1 MYLFSCRAGISG
13 HERPQSMSRTL
24 QATWRAS
31 TIVALVLAL
40 GGCDSTMPSGS
51 SDLSADM
58 GWSRFRG
65 PNGSGVA
72 VAVALPT
79 RFGPG
84 ENESWS
90 TRLPPGHSSPVVAAG
105 RIFLTAVEEGTL
117 YTYALDQASGKVL
130 WRQPA
135 PRPRE
140 EPLSALNNPASP
152 TPATDGNGVYVF
164 FGDFGLI
171 AYEADGRERWQM
183 PLGPFDNAY
192 GMAASPVVVDG
203 QVIQVCDQKT
213 GAFMI
218 SVGAQDGEVRWRADR
233 PGSSTGHSTPI
244 VFRPASGEVQLL
256 IPGSLRLSA
265 FAAATGEPRWWVSGL
280 AFEMKAVPVLSADS
294 ATVYINGTSATAF
307 EDSYDRSVPAY
318 DEVAASDADGDGIFQ
333 LDEIPDE
340 LARRWIRLID
350 LDSDGALNRQE
361 WEWYRSARASR
372 GGINAFKTGGNGDM
386 TASSFLWNHDRS
398 VPQLP
403 SALLYEGVIHMVDDG
418 GIVTLLDPDSGE
430 VLDRGR
436 LYEAVESYFA
446 SPIAGD
452 GKVFMVSEACKV
464 VVLRPGPTLDILAV
478 NDLDDIC
485 FATPAIDE
493 DHIYVRTRSALHAF
507 AFSAPD
513 QSS

>member
-1 MYLFSCRAGISG
+1 ML
-13 HERPQSMSRTL
+13 
-24 QATWRAS
+24 AS
-31 TIVALVLAL
+31 
-40 GGCDSTMPSGS
+40 
-51 SDLSADM
+51 
-58 GWSRFRG
+58 
-65 PNGSGVA
+65 
-72 VAVALPT
+72 
-79 RFGPG
+79 
-84 ENESWS
+84 
-90 TRLPPGHSSPVVAAG
+90 G
-105 RIFLTAVEEGTL
+105 RIFLTAVDEDTL
-117 YTYALDQASGKVL
+117 YTYALDQASGEVL

-135 PRPRE
+135 PRPRQE
-140 EPLSALNNPASP
+140 RLDRLNNPASP
-152 TPATDGNGVYVF
+152 TPVTDGSGVYVF

-171 AYEADGRERWQM
+171 AYEADGRERWRL

-218 SVGAQDGEVRWRADR
+218 SVGAQDGEVRWRVDR
-233 PGSSTGHSTPI
+233 PGSSTGHSTPV
-244 VFRPASGEVQLL
+244 VFRPPSGEIQLL

-265 FAAATGEPRWWVSGL
+265 FAAATGERRWFVSGL

-307 EDSYDRSVPAY
+307 EDNYDRAIPSY
-318 DEVAASDADGDGIFQ
+318 EEVAANDIDGDGLFQ
-333 LDEIPDE
+333 PEQIPDE

-350 LDSDGALNRQE
+350 LDSDGNLNRQE

-372 GGINAFKTGGNGDM
+372 GGINAFKTGGDGDM
-386 TASSFLWNHDRS
+386 TDASFLWNHGRS

-403 SALLYEGVIHMVDDG
+403 SALLYEGVVHMVDDG
-418 GIVTLLDPDSGE
+418 GIVTFLDPVSGE

-446 SPIAGD
+446 SPVAGD

-464 VVLRPGPTLDILAV
+464 VVLKTGPSLDILAV

-493 DHIYVRTRSALHAF
+493 NHIYIRTRSALHAF
-507 AFSAPD
+507 ANDAGGTTAE
-513 QSS
+513 

>member
-1 MYLFSCRAGISG
+1 ML
-13 HERPQSMSRTL
+13 
-24 QATWRAS
+24 AS
-31 TIVALVLAL
+31 
-40 GGCDSTMPSGS
+40 
-51 SDLSADM
+51 
-58 GWSRFRG
+58 
-65 PNGSGVA
+65 
-72 VAVALPT
+72 
-79 RFGPG
+79 
-84 ENESWS
+84 
-90 TRLPPGHSSPVVAAG
+90 G
-105 RIFLTAVEEGTL
+105 RIFLTAVDEDTL
-117 YTYALDQASGKVL
+117 YTYALDQASGEVL

-135 PRPRE
+135 PRPRQE
-140 EPLSALNNPASP
+140 RLDRLNNPASP
-152 TPATDGNGVYVF
+152 TPVTDGSGVYVF

-171 AYEADGRERWQM
+171 AYEADGRERWRL

-218 SVGAQDGEVRWRADR
+218 SVGAQDGEVRWRVDR
-233 PGSSTGHSTPI
+233 PGSSTGHSTPV
-244 VFRPASGEVQLL
+244 VFRPPSGEIQLL

-265 FAAATGEPRWWVSGL
+265 FAAATGERRWFVSGL

-307 EDSYDRSVPAY
+307 EDNYDRAIPSY
-318 DEVAASDADGDGIFQ
+318 DEVAANDIDGDGLFQ
-333 LDEIPDE
+333 PEQIPDE

-350 LDSDGALNRQE
+350 LDSDGNLNRQE

-372 GGINAFKTGGNGDM
+372 GGINAFKTGGDGDM
-386 TASSFLWNHDRS
+386 TDASFLWNHGRS

-403 SALLYEGVIHMVDDG
+403 SALLYEGVVHMVDDG
-418 GIVTLLDPDSGE
+418 GIVTFLDPVSGE

-446 SPIAGD
+446 SPVAGD

-464 VVLRPGPTLDILAV
+464 VVLKTGPSLDILAV

-493 DHIYVRTRSALHAF
+493 NHIYIRTRSALHAF
-507 AFSAPD
+507 ANDAGGTTAE
-513 QSS
+513 